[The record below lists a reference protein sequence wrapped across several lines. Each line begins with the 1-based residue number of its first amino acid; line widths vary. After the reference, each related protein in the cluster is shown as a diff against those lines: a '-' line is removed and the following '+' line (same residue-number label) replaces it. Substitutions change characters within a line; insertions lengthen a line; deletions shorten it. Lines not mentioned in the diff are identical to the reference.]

1 MVHSFK
7 ETLRYYEGFFQ
18 SYQLNPPPKEIIS
31 QVIREIDSLKRTFDK
46 CYSDIEGSWGKELFT
61 FSEVD
66 SIKNNYFDRENESVE
81 LLKKCRNYREI
92 IETVAEPLLKDIVGF
107 SKKTYKASGTPQGNI
122 RQNLIKELEG
132 ERGPLR
138 KRLIM
143 ESSKIEES
151 RRMVE
156 QELEEMP

>member
-1 MVHSFK
+1 VVHSFK